1 MVMIMSMLMTALI
14 MMQMMVVL
22 MKMTTSMMAVL
33 LIMRTMAE
41 TMSLFSHAD
50 IELWCVLLTSLL

>member
-1 MVMIMSMLMTALI
+1 MIEITQMTEMIM
-14 MMQMMVVL
+14 MMMML

-33 LIMRTMAE
+33 IIMRTMAE